1 MADRQGPCHT
11 LKENT
16 VNNFDNWY
24 YEQCQNDA
32 AELVG
37 PNAPEYEQCVERFYE
52 DEGRREAHRI
62 RYNLEH
68 A

>member
-1 MADRQGPCHT
+1 MLSKKG
-11 LKENT
+11 NT
-16 VNNFDNWY
+16 VNNFDDWY
-24 YEQCQNDA
+24 HEFCGEDA

-37 PNAPEYEQCVERFYE
+37 PNSYEYEAVWEHFYE
-52 DEGRREAHRI
+52 DEGRREAYLI

>member
-1 MADRQGPCHT
+1 M
-11 LKENT
+11 
-16 VNNFDNWY
+16 NNFDDWY
-24 YEQCQNDA
+24 YEQCQIDA

-37 PNAPEYEQCVERFYE
+37 PNAHEYEHCVERFYE
-52 DEGRREAHRI
+52 DEGRREAHFI

>member
-1 MADRQGPCHT
+1 M
-11 LKENT
+11 
-16 VNNFDNWY
+16 NNFDSWY
-24 YEQCQNDA
+24 YEQCKIDA
-32 AELVG
+32 FVLVVLV
-37 PNAPEYEQCVERFYE
+37 AIHAHEYERCVERFYE